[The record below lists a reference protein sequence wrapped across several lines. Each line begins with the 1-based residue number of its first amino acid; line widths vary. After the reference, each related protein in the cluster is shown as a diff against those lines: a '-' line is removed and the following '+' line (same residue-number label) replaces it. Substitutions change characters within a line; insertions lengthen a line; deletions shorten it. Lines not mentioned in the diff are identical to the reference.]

1 MHVDLYTAVI
11 YNKESLYICIIC
23 VSLSI
28 GPPDPV
34 SSFTYAIAGIHSFN
48 LSWSPIS
55 SSFPFNYTIDIVS
68 AASSDAINLDRAT
81 TDYVYKV
88 DDPNKSCEE
97 YNFTIHGVNEAGYS
111 GESEVLTLTLPDGES
126 AQPRGAIDSLI
137 NI

>member
-1 MHVDLYTAVI
+1 M
-11 YNKESLYICIIC
+11 C
-23 VSLSI
+23 LSI

-34 SSFTYAIAGIHSFN
+34 SSFTYAVAGIHSFN
-48 LSWSPIS
+48 LSWTPIS

-68 AASSDAINLDRAT
+68 AASSDTINLDRTT

-88 DDPNKSCEE
+88 DDPSKSCEE
-97 YNFTIHGVNEAGYS
+97 YNFTIRGVNEAGYS